1 MKKTLISLT
10 LAGALFSG
18 SVLAAPFVTVNGQ
31 AIDQKILDEQVKAVN
46 TQTQGNVKDTPELRE
61 NLKMQIVANTLII
74 QEAKKLGLD
83 KSAEYKQV
91 FDSVVADAKKQGLD
105 KKPEYK
111 QDIENIKEELLVRS
125 YMADVLK
132 KNPVTDQ
139 EVKAVHS
146 DIVKD
151 LTGTQ
156 EVKLSQ
162 IITNSDADA
171 KKALTQLNQGKKFAD
186 VAKAVSLDPAAK
198 TTGGLI
204 DTYTNL
210 KEFQQAAPEIYAAVN
225 PLSKNAYTKAPVKL
239 NNVYVL
245 FQVND
250 KRKAVVPKLEEIKG
264 PLTGSLQKQ
273 KIDESVQALFEK
285 ASIK

>member
-10 LAGALFSG
+10 LAGALLSG
-18 SVLAAPFVTVNGQ
+18 SALAAPFVTVNGQ
-31 AIDQKILDEQVKAVN
+31 AIDQKVLDEQVKAVG

-61 NLKMQIVANTLII
+61 NLKMQIVANTLIV
-74 QEAKKLGLD
+74 QEAKKLNLEKSQEYTKILD
-83 KSAEYKQV
+83 E
-91 FDSVVADAKKQGLD
+91 VVADAKKQGLD

-111 QDIENIKEELLVRS
+111 QDIEKIKEELLVRA

-132 KNPVTDQ
+132 KTPVTDQ
-139 EVKAVHS
+139 EVKSVYDS
-146 DIVKD
+146 IVKN

-162 IITNSDADA
+162 IITASDADA

-186 VAKAVSLDPAAK
+186 VAKTTSIDPAAK

-210 KEFQQAAPEIYAAVN
+210 KEFQQFAPEIYTAVN

-239 NNVYVL
+239 GDNYVL
-245 FQVND
+245 FQLND
-250 KRKAVVPKLEEIKG
+250 KRKTVIPKLDEVKG
-264 PLTGSLQKQ
+264 PLTGNLQKE
-273 KIDESVQALFEK
+273 KIDASVQSLFEK
-285 ASIK
+285 ANIK

>member
-31 AIDQKILDEQVKAVN
+31 AIDQKVLDEQVKAVSA
-46 TQTQGNVKDTPELRE
+46 QTQGNVKDSPELRE

-83 KSAEYKQV
+83 KTPEYKQV
-91 FDSVVADAKKQGLD
+91 YDSVIADAKKQGLD

-132 KNPVTDQ
+132 KNPVTDA
-139 EVKAVHS
+139 EVKTVY
-146 DIVKD
+146 DTIVKN
-151 LTGTQ
+151 LSGTQ

-162 IITNSDADA
+162 IITASDADA

-186 VAKAVSLDPAAK
+186 VAKTASIDPAAK

-210 KEFQQAAPEIYAAVN
+210 KEFQQFAPEIYTAVN
-225 PLSKNAYTKAPVKL
+225 PLSKNAYTKNPVKL
-239 NNVYVL
+239 GDNYVL
-245 FQVND
+245 FQLND
-250 KRKAVVPKLEEIKG
+250 KRKTAIPKLEEVKG
-264 PLTGSLQKQ
+264 PLTGNLQKE
-273 KIDESVQALFEK
+273 KIDASVQTLFEK
-285 ASIK
+285 ANIK